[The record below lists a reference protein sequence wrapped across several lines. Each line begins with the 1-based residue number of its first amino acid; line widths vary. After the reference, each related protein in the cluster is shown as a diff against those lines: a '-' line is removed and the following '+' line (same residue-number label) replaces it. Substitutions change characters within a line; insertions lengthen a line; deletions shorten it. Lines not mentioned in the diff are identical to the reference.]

1 MLAFMADP
9 YIDQFETVAYGKFA
23 VGQILSLVVG
33 LDADADPFIKTI
45 ASRLLSDTESMW
57 TALSKVGSL
66 EVVTYSAEDS
76 AAIVDQGK
84 STLRRL
90 VAYADS
96 RTNGDEILHDI
107 LQGDTMSVV
116 LRRRPV
122 KIAAALELALTAIKK
137 HQASLPEHAT
147 WAQTVTEAHAALVA
161 LNGNV
166 RKARTDR
173 RGMTPEVDVARSTW
187 LKRYSSTKLI
197 IRGILEPMGKGDMMP
212 EIFDDLAETHRAQ
225 GVYDDT
231 PGAPSGPEDA
241 ALPG

>member
-1 MLAFMADP
+1 MLVFMPDP
-9 YIDQFETVAYGKFA
+9 YIDQYETVAYGKFA

-33 LDADADPFIKTI
+33 LDPEADAFVKTS

-76 AAIVDQGK
+76 ANILEQSK

-90 VAYADS
+90 AAYADS
-96 RTNGDEILHDI
+96 RDNGEVILRDI
-107 LQGDTMSVV
+107 LQGDSVSVV

-122 KIAAALELALTAIKK
+122 KIAATLELALAAIKK
-137 HQASLPEHAT
+137 HQASLPEHT
-147 WAQTVTEAHAALVA
+147 KWAQDVANVHAALVA

-173 RGMTPEVDVARSTW
+173 RAMTPEVEVARNTW
-187 LKRYSSTKLI
+187 LKRYVSTKLI
-197 IRGILEPMGKGDMMP
+197 IRGILEPIGKADMMP
-212 EIFDDLAETHRAQ
+212 EIFDDLAETHRAH
-225 GVYDDT
+225 GVYDDDT
-231 PGAPSGPEDA
+231 PAAIEAPAG
-241 ALPG
+241 

>member
-1 MLAFMADP
+1 MPDP
-9 YIDQFETVAYGKFA
+9 YIDQYETVAYGKFA

-33 LDADADPFIKTI
+33 LDPEADSFVKTS

-76 AAIVDQGK
+76 ASILDQSK

-96 RTNGDEILHDI
+96 RANGEEILRDI
-107 LQGDTMSVV
+107 LQGDTMTVI

-122 KIAAALELALTAIKK
+122 KIAAALELALAAIKK
-137 HQASLPEHAT
+137 HQASLPEHAK
-147 WAQTVTEAHAALVA
+147 WAQDVANVHSALVA

-173 RGMTPEVDVARSTW
+173 RGMTPEVEVARNTW
-187 LKRYSSTKLI
+187 LKRYTSTKLI

-212 EIFDDLAETHRAQ
+212 EIFDDLAETHRAH
-225 GVYDDT
+225 GVYDDD
-231 PGAPSGPEDA
+231 APAAPEAPAD
-241 ALPG
+241 